1 MLSPARPPSG
11 LSFKE
16 AQPICSDNSGNLMWA
31 LAAQR
36 LLDPNASELV
46 QLAPPYDAP
55 IQALLLPEANML
67 VNVSKRH
74 TLGLTNRYR
83 SLFKNLTAPIML
95 IGVGSQVRF
104 EEAAPGAVGGGGE
117 QGGALPPLSAGAD
130 RVRLGPE
137 QKDFLRMIAKSEG
150 MVTVRGEFTASLV
163 AANGLHRP
171 LPLGCP
177 TFFLNHNPRLG
188 EALQQKWD
196 ALVAAR
202 DPKLRLAVYL
212 PNIPGDKPYP
222 ESLLKLLAERVFKPF
237 PNSVAVLQTPHDE
250 NTLENMHR
258 LNGLYLRSW
267 RVRYFYDAQSW
278 IDGLAGCCD
287 FVLGFRIHGAMA
299 GVAAEVPGLLLSPDM
314 RVRELAAAMRLP
326 SLDMLELHTL
336 EMGGGAPPLDPDHFD
351 LFDFLATVKHGYA
364 GFDERRREVGPH
376 LAGACAA
383 VSDVGGLAF
392 WVCLTAPMPA
402 HALHVPVGC
411 RWRLCLW
418 MLCFCWS
425 LAPASSFLELAV
437 ADAACACRCLPISCR
452 LLKYMQASSSGWA
465 CRCTRALRP
474 SHSRAPGCDA
484 RAFLG
489 RIWRPFSSSQH
500 PHALC

>member
-1 MLSPARPPSG
+1 MVAMSSPTHSGSSVRRLFAGLLVAAAAAWLLFSCQTTTLSNTTLRAAMGGGQTDSSSATGLHRVRVGWVHEGWAMLSPARPPSG

-364 GFDERRREVGPH
+364 GFDERRREVAQVYASEFQRLGVP
-376 LAGACAA
+376 
-383 VSDVGGLAF
+383 
-392 WVCLTAPMPA
+392 
-402 HALHVPVGC
+402 LHPGIKAIAQQGT
-411 RWRLCLW
+411 RL
-418 MLCFCWS
+418 
-425 LAPASSFLELAV
+425 
-437 ADAACACRCLPISCR
+437 
-452 LLKYMQASSSGWA
+452 
-465 CRCTRALRP
+465 
-474 SHSRAPGCDA
+474 
-484 RAFLG
+484 
-489 RIWRPFSSSQH
+489 
-500 PHALC
+500 